1 MFFWALALQHQHCC
15 WWLTTGFPH
24 FAVFGPSFKKL
35 LFFMAS
41 HGWVLSQCRSW
52 SCPLRWD
59 ACSSPSVFVIPF
71 WCVLVLW
78 TLDVCCHFCC
88 TQSWALHPEAAE
100 LGCSRQSS
108 APPSPPSRMWVNL
121 TIPAAGSSSSLEI
134 SERPPARLPTSP
146 LQHPIFLWW
155 RMTENLCQALNDGIK
170 TK

>member
-1 MFFWALALQHQHCC
+1 MAFPVTSTGEMEMFFWALALQHQHCC

-71 WCVLVLW
+71 WCVLVLL

-108 APPSPPSRMWVNL
+108 APPSPPSRMWVNPCSGFL
-121 TIPAAGSSSSLEI
+121 FFTRNIRASSSKAPNL
-134 SERPPARLPTSP
+134 PPPTSHFS
-146 LQHPIFLWW
+146 LVAH
-155 RMTENLCQALNDGIK
+155 D
-170 TK
+170 